1 MQNNYL
7 TITQLSH
14 YLKYKF
20 DNDLNLREVYLKGEI
35 SNFKAHTRGHYYF
48 TLKDEGSRINAV
60 MFASSA
66 TKLKFLP
73 MDGMKVLV
81 TGKVTVY
88 EATGGYQIYVSDML
102 EDGVGN
108 LYVAFE
114 QLKKKLEQEGL
125 FDEERKKKIP
135 RMPKKIGIVTAS
147 TGAAIRD
154 ILTTLKR
161 RYPIVETILFP
172 ALVQGRDAANDIAK
186 KIEIANNYDIDT
198 LIVGRGGGSI
208 EDLWPFNEEV
218 VARAI
223 YHSKVPVISAVGHE
237 VDFTIAD
244 FVADLRAPTPTAAA
258 ELAVVDINTISEYLE
273 KARNRSN
280 LAIHQLLEE
289 SKIQLKHLQES
300 YVLKRPSNMYEV
312 KEQKLDILLDKLNTS
327 MNVIIERYQVRLF
340 QSVNS
345 YILNNPGMLY
355 LQKQEHF
362 KNLYQSLNKEMNIYL
377 TEYKTNLFKLENSYV
392 LSNPEIL
399 YQFKQQKLTNMIEK
413 LKVMNP
419 LNTLK
424 RGYAIVKKKDK
435 VISDISKIKENDEL
449 LINLKNGNIYTKVV
463 KVSEENG

>member
-1 MQNNYL
+1 MKDNYI
-7 TITQLSH
+7 TITQLSR

-20 DNDLNLREVYLKGEI
+20 DNDKNLNNVYLKGEI

-60 MFASSA
+60 MFSSSVS
-66 TKLKFLP
+66 KMKFVP

-88 EATGGYQIYVSDML
+88 EATGGYQIYVNDML

-108 LYVAFE
+108 LYIAYE
-114 QLKKKLEQEGL
+114 QLKKRLEMEGL
-125 FDEERKKKIP
+125 FDAGKKKKIP

-154 ILTTLKR
+154 ILTTIKR

-172 ALVQGRDAANDIAK
+172 ALVQGKEAGADIAR
-186 KIEIANNYDIDT
+186 KIEIANTYDIDT

-223 YHSKVPVISAVGHE
+223 YNSRVPVISAVGHE

-258 ELAVVDINTISEYLE
+258 ELAVVDINTVLEYLM
-273 KARNRSN
+273 KAKNRSYQAMMNKLSQKQVILNN
-280 LAIHQLLEE
+280 L
-289 SKIQLKHLQES
+289 SES
-300 YVLKRPSNMYEV
+300 YILKKPSNIYEV
-312 KEQKLDILLDKLNTS
+312 KEQKLDMLVDRLNISINT
-327 MNVIIERYQVRLF
+327 IIERYNVRVF
-340 QSVNS
+340 KSANS
-345 YILNNPGMLY
+345 YILNNPKMLY
-355 LQKQEHF
+355 YAKSENF
-362 KNLYQSLNKEMNIYL
+362 KNLYQRLNKNMDLVINN
-377 TEYKTNLFKLENSYV
+377 YKTKVFTLENSYV
-392 LSNPEIL
+392 LSNPSIL
-399 YQFKQQKLTNMIEK
+399 YKFKEQNLISLIDK
-413 LKVMNP
+413 LKVLNP

-424 RGYAIVKKKDK
+424 RGYTIVRGQKG
-435 VISDISKIKENDEL
+435 VISDIKRIKKDDEL
-449 LINLKNGNIYTKVV
+449 EIEFKDGKVITKVM
-463 KVSEENG
+463 KVGE